1 MSGRRQATT
10 EEHEATRN
18 VFSNIKQLLTHG
30 LFFGNQAKYVDG
42 AIEFLEKAILE
53 MTPKE
58 ESETKPNLE
67 LVIDDK
73 NKE

>member
-1 MSGRRQATT
+1 M
-10 EEHEATRN
+10 
-18 VFSNIKQLLTHG
+18 
-30 LFFGNQAKYVDG
+30 DG